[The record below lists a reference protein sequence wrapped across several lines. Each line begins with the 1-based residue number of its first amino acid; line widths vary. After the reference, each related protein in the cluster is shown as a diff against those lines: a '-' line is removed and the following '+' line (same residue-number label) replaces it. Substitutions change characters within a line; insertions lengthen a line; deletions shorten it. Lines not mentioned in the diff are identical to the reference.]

1 MTVLT
6 CFAVYSLP
14 ARHMFLAVKAAI
26 GACPIKTIR
35 GDWPVLT
42 KEPEVDFLQS
52 RIHDLEEKVDQLRLS
67 RRVLMNLIEKI
78 ERERAGAIYRL
89 EKEKKK
95 LKKDNCCYARKLI
108 NKNQQIVELQMKL
121 QTLHQHNSSN

>member
-1 MTVLT
+1 
-6 CFAVYSLP
+6 
-14 ARHMFLAVKAAI
+14 
-26 GACPIKTIR
+26 
-35 GDWPVLT
+35 VLT

>member
-1 MTVLT
+1 M
-6 CFAVYSLP
+6 
-14 ARHMFLAVKAAI
+14 
-26 GACPIKTIR
+26 
-35 GDWPVLT
+35 LT
-42 KEPEVDFLQS
+42 KELEVDFLQS